1 MLTRILQSKNWLN
14 PDISKK
20 YKSTIE
26 AMLSYSHGASGSLS
40 PSTLPPQIPSL
51 SEEYEVAYLGLPASF
66 GADFRSA
73 AYSKSMESYQARMRE
88 IE

>member
-66 GADFRSA
+66 GADFSQAGYSRSMDD
-73 AYSKSMESYQARMRE
+73 YRTHMRE